1 MNGLISFSTD
11 ENSDHSHH
19 YVEMK
24 TSFAPNVLL
33 LLNEHGDLF
42 FDKKP
47 LSSTKVSRMTSDC

>member
-1 MNGLISFSTD
+1 MNGPISFSTD
-11 ENSDHSHH
+11 ENSDHSHY

-42 FDKKP
+42 SDKKP
-47 LSSTKVSRMTSDC
+47 LSSTEVSRMTSDC

>member
-1 MNGLISFSTD
+1 MNGLTSFSTD
-11 ENSDHSHH
+11 ENNDHSH

-24 TSFAPNVLL
+24 TSFALNVLL

-42 FDKKP
+42 SDKKP

>member
-1 MNGLISFSTD
+1 MNDLISFSTD
-11 ENSDHSHH
+11 ENSDHSHY

-33 LLNEHGDLF
+33 LLNEHEDLF
-42 FDKKP
+42 SDKKP